1 MKIEVQHDDEAVA
14 RNGAAIIA
22 ADARAAVPTRGRFIM
37 AVSGGHTPWVMLRV
51 LADEQLPWENVH
63 VVQVDERAAPAADP
77 DRNLAHLR
85 ESLLDHAPL
94 RPDHIHAMPVE
105 AADLDRAAGQYART
119 LEELAGSP
127 PVLDLVHLGLGPDGH
142 TASLVPGD
150 PVLDVTDVDVA
161 VTGPYQGRRRMTLT
175 FPIINRALR
184 VLWLVTGGEKARTLV
199 RLRDGDPSI
208 PASRVRQDRAL
219 ILADRTAAERLGTD
233 EKLEAE
239 K

>member
-1 MKIEVQHDDEAVA
+1 MEIEVHPDDHLVA
-14 RNGAAIIA
+14 RRGAAIIA
-22 ADARAAVPTRGRFIM
+22 ADARAAVASHGRFIM
-37 AVSGGHTPWVMLRV
+37 AVSGGRTPWLMLRA

-94 RPDHIHAMPVE
+94 RPDHVHAMPVE
-105 AADLDRAAGQYART
+105 AANLDRAAEQYALT
-119 LEELAGSP
+119 LRNLAGSP

-150 PVLDVTDVDVA
+150 PVLDVTGADVA

-175 FPIINRALR
+175 FPIINRSRR
-184 VLWLVTGGEKARTLV
+184 VLWLVTGAEKAGTLV
-199 RLRDGDPSI
+199 RLRDGDLSI
-208 PASRVRQDRAL
+208 PASRVHQDRAL
-219 ILADRTAAERLGTD
+219 ILADRAAAERLGTN
-233 EKLEAE
+233 ETLEAQ